1 MLLFTKFKASCIFDR
16 GLGKTWMLDMCSI
29 LASIRPGQCHLAA
42 PCPLGWLTFLG
53 TCHQQSSHRQTPAR
67 QQRGKLIKLCHTFHK
82 TWIDQYPCCY
92 RYIYAVQRKLHFCR
106 TFRLQLWLDC
116 SRLVLD
122 SIITFLLLLQRSQ
135 LPSQDWRGGA
145 GTLAIDSSC
154 GARPQEKQL
163 PECHLGIQYW
173 HWPGHRLT
181 ATSHTHFTGCLYRQS
196 LYTGCL

>member
-1 MLLFTKFKASCIFDR
+1 MYFWSWSWENMNAGHVFYSCLYQTR
-16 GLGKTWMLDMCSI
+16 PVSPCSSVSARVI
-29 LASIRPGQCHLAA
+29 DISGNM
-42 PCPLGWLTFLG
+42 
-53 TCHQQSSHRQTPAR
+53 SSAVQPPADARQTAAR
-67 QQRGKLIKLCHTFHK
+67 RTDQIMLHISQNMNWSISRLLKIDLCSAKEIT
-82 TWIDQYPCCY
+82 
-92 RYIYAVQRKLHFCR
+92 FCR

-145 GTLAIDSSC
+145 GTLAIDSGC

-181 ATSHTHFTGCLYRQS
+181 ATSHTHYTIQGVHIYKH
-196 LYTGCL
+196 YTGCL